1 MSKKSEIKL
10 SDHFTLGR
18 LMKFI
23 APSIAMVVFTTIYS
37 VVDGFFVSNYAGST
51 PFAALNLIM
60 PFIMI
65 LSTIGFM
72 FGQGGTALVSMTLG
86 KGDKKEA
93 DSLLY
98 LQLSA

>member
-1 MSKKSEIKL
+1 
-10 SDHFTLGR
+10 
-18 LMKFI
+18 MKFI